1 MIEFMKLMDINY
13 TETGLVRGV
22 SEDIV
27 LYNIDLIWKK
37 NVLMQSN
44 EK

>member
-1 MIEFMKLMDINY
+1 MVAHMIEFMKLMDINY

-27 LYNIDLIWKK
+27 LYNIDLI
-37 NVLMQSN
+37 
-44 EK
+44 